1 MQLKNYSNRE
11 QFSKKFI
18 REGEILKT
26 ALAKLPTRSAD
37 HFSKDSPF
45 DSLPLLAEFL
55 KLKDLSMLFL
65 EVSGL
70 VKRYPDIKVEHLTAL
85 LSLREDMAKTN
96 VRKQVEDMMSEYDS
110 NSSDK
115 TIFSEITLN

>member
-1 MQLKNYSNRE
+1 MQLKNLSNRE
-11 QFSKKFI
+11 QFAKKFV
-18 REGEILKT
+18 REGEILKN
-26 ALAKLPTRSAD
+26 ALAKLPTRSSAN
-37 HFSKDSPF
+37 FSNDSPF

-96 VRKQVEDMMSEYDS
+96 VKKQVEDMMSEYDLTT
-110 NSSDK
+110 DVK